1 MDTVIV
7 TLPRARVRELLGVS
21 VSIFC
26 HFRGDVLFE
35 LSLPDRG

>member
-1 MDTVIV
+1 MDIV
-7 TLPRARVRELLGVS
+7 VVTRYRARVRELLGVS

-26 HFRGDVLFE
+26 HFHGYVLFE